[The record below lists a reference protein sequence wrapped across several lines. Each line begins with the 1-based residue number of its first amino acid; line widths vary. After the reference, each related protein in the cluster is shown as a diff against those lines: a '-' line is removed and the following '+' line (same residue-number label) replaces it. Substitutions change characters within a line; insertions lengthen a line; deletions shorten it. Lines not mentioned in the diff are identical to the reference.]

1 MKKYLFAVLLLCSA
15 AGCLPPGDPPTGNI
29 TVNTEKIPLTPEEK
43 RERMIAELTA
53 ALLQIAPGAAM
64 RLNAD
69 QASVAEMDM
78 VVKECAKITGLSH
91 DRNARWQLY
100 SHYTATEW
108 VVDIVDGDQTVRSI
122 RITR

>member
-1 MKKYLFAVLLLCSA
+1 MKKYLFAVMLLCGA

-69 QASVAEMDM
+69 QASVAEMNM
-78 VVKECAKITGLSH
+78 VIKECAKITGLSY
-91 DRNARWQLY
+91 DRNSRWQLY

-108 VVDIVDGDQTVRSI
+108 VVDIVDGDQTVHSI